1 MQGKDRWRGCLWP
14 TLTPLSGSQIV
25 AESSATEEESLV
37 NKFFTPPEFP
47 PEWSLGVGGKQ
58 HFPLRFIHDSL
69 GKQSTLLQAP
79 SHPCPLSIALSPVAG
94 LFEPQAEVLVG
105 SGVRALLLMPI
116 ILSGTPSSPVW
127 GMVLCQHF
135 SGPRSLPCATRGAL
149 VFLLQALRA
158 HLLTYAKEADR
169 VEERRM
175 AALQTTICDR
185 VTYQVP
191 QSLVSETPSIQ
202 ELVGSRHMRQRGAR
216 RGSVLTLSGPHRCL
230 AMALLTVTG
239 AWW

>member
-1 MQGKDRWRGCLWP
+1 M
-14 TLTPLSGSQIV
+14 
-25 AESSATEEESLV
+25 
-37 NKFFTPPEFP
+37 F
-47 PEWSLGVGGKQ
+47 
-58 HFPLRFIHDSL
+58 DS
-69 GKQSTLLQAP
+69 
-79 SHPCPLSIALSPVAG
+79 
-94 LFEPQAEVLVG
+94 QAEVLVG

-116 ILSGTPSSPVW
+116 ILSGTSSSPVW

-135 SGPRSLPCATRGAL
+135 SGPRSLSCATRGAL

-158 HLLTYAKEADR
+158 HLLTYAKESDR

-175 AALQTTICDR
+175 EALQTTICDR

-202 ELVGSRHMRQRGAR
+202 ELVGMGGTSSRERGGR
-216 RGSVLTLSGPHRCL
+216 LTLSGPRRCL
-230 AMALLTVTG
+230 AMVLLTVTG